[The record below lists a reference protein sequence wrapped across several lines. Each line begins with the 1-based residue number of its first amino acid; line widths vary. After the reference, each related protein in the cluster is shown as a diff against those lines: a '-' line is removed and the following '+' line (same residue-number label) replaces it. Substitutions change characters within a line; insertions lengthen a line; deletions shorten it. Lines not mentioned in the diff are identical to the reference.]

1 MGLERAALSI
11 RPKGCDKGNK
21 LMVQHNTFTNLL
33 RTHLRDS
40 VAGTFGKFDYAVKA
54 GTYPIKPGHFA
65 DFLLE
70 IRVDDGSPD
79 GRSWVVGDSLPLAT
93 DYTSQFSLSTRGKS
107 TPSIVAGEFS
117 AVDGSVEKP
126 HGATQADPTSNVIS
140 LSEQSGP
147 PGNEPA
153 ASLDVDI
160 TFTVVAAGDSF
171 FFLNRESI
179 ADQPML
185 WIEVVNN
192 STTHKLDSFFFNG
205 GTGFS
210 AGGSKIMICHVPP
223 GNPQNP
229 RTIGIS
235 FNALPAH
242 LTHGDTIG
250 PCAVG
255 GFAASADADGGSE
268 FRLLS
273 DWRFSEAL

>member
-1 MGLERAALSI
+1 
-11 RPKGCDKGNK
+11 
-21 LMVQHNTFTNLL
+21 MVVHNTFTNLL

-65 DFLLE
+65 DFVFA
-70 IRVDDGSPD
+70 IGVDDGSPG
-79 GRSWVVGDSLPLAT
+79 GRAWVAGDPLPLAT

-153 ASLDVDI
+153 ASLDVDF
-160 TFTVVAAGDSF
+160 TFDVVAVGESF

-179 ADQPML
+179 ADTPML
-185 WIEVVNN
+185 HITVVNN
-192 STTHKLDSFFFNG
+192 STTHRLDSFFFNG
-205 GTGFS
+205 GVGFS
-210 AGGSKIMICHVPP
+210 AGAKIVICHVPAGNP
-223 GNPQNP
+223 GNQ

-235 FNALPAH
+235 INALPAH
-242 LTHGDTIG
+242 LAEHPNDFIG
-250 PCAVG
+250 SCVEDG

-268 FRLLS
+268 FRLLP

>member
-1 MGLERAALSI
+1 
-11 RPKGCDKGNK
+11 
-21 LMVQHNTFTNLL
+21 MVVHNTFTNLL

-40 VAGTFGKFDYAVKA
+40 VAGTFGKFDYALKA

-70 IRVDDGSPD
+70 IRVDDGSPE
-79 GRSWVVGDSLPLAT
+79 GRSWVAGDSLPNAT
-93 DYTSQFSLSTRGKS
+93 DYTTQFSLATRGKS

-126 HGATQADPTSNVIS
+126 FGATQANPASNVIS
-140 LSEQSGP
+140 MSEQSGP

-160 TFTVVAAGDSF
+160 TFTVVAVGDSF

-179 ADQPML
+179 ADTPL
-185 WIEVVNN
+185 LHIEAVNN
-192 STTHKLDSFFFNG
+192 STTHNLDSFFFNG

-210 AGGSKIMICHVPP
+210 AGASKIIICHSPP
-223 GNPQNP
+223 GNPSNP

-235 FNALPAH
+235 PNAVASHIAEHPN
-242 LTHGDTIG
+242 DFFG
-250 PCAVG
+250 PCRLDADA
-255 GFAASADADGGSE
+255 FAASADADGGSE
-268 FRLLS
+268 FRLLP